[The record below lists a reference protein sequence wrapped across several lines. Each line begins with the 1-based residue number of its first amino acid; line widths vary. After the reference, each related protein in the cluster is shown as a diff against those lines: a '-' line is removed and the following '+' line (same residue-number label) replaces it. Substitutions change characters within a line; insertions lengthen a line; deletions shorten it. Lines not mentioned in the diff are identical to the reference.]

1 MRVKPDTF
9 TQELRL
15 ISDNG
20 SPLSWTA
27 GAYYYQLEGEQPLIL
42 INRRDVATPV
52 TPITI
57 EPEVENSSIAAF
69 VEGTYDLTPSLSVTL
84 GGRYTTETRK
94 FSQRIN
100 GNQLF
105 TDAEED
111 FDKFTYRVAVQ
122 YEASPDLN
130 IYATY
135 GTGFKSGTFNT
146 FGTSNVAVEPE
157 TIEAIEFGIKSD
169 PLPWLRANLATFYY
183 TYDNLQVTARAA
195 NNSFVLQ
202 NAASAEIYGG
212 ELELT
217 AEPIDGLDLRA
228 AIAYTHAKYDE
239 FSNAQVFIP
248 QAGGG
253 NMVSSTDVSGNQL
266 VRTPEFT
273 LTLGGR
279 YTFDAFDGEAFIGGN
294 LFHSSAV
301 YYDYL
306 NIFSQDSYE
315 LLSAEI
321 GWTSPDDDLTFRIFS
336 KNLTNAAVAQQISPG
351 PLAAYIIYERPREVG
366 ASVELRF

>member
-1 MRVKPDTF
+1 M
-9 TQELRL
+9 
-15 ISDNG
+15 
-20 SPLSWTA
+20 
-27 GAYYYQLEGEQPLIL
+27 
-42 INRRDVATPV
+42 
-52 TPITI
+52 
-57 EPEVENSSIAAF
+57 
-69 VEGTYDLTPSLSVTL
+69 
-84 GGRYTTETRK
+84 
-94 FSQRIN
+94 
-100 GNQLF
+100 
-105 TDAEED
+105 
-111 FDKFTYRVAVQ
+111 
-122 YEASPDLN
+122 
-130 IYATY
+130 
-135 GTGFKSGTFNT
+135 
-146 FGTSNVAVEPE
+146 
-157 TIEAIEFGIKSD
+157 
-169 PLPWLRANLATFYY
+169 
-183 TYDNLQVTARAA
+183 TARAA